1 MKKLISVLTLV
12 LGVLAAGAQE
22 KTYTLNFE
30 NFDELQVVDGVNVDY
45 SISTDSAGL
54 VTFSAEPALADM
66 LMFETGKGRLKIQ
79 VATDDQGPVKGLPTV
94 RVYSAMLSKVE
105 NSGDSTVT
113 VSLSGAVPSF
123 KARVVGNGTVVVRG
137 IYTNNAEGRISTGHG
152 HLVMQGRAA
161 RVKLSNVGTG
171 PIEAGALEA
180 KEVKCWLL
188 GTGPIDCFATE
199 NLSIVGAGSGKVYYK
214 GNPSKV
220 TNRTLGVKAIDL
232 NPGSAEK

>member
-54 VTFSAEPALADM
+54 VTFSAEPALADI
-66 LMFETGKGRLKIQ
+66 LFFETGNGRLKIQ
-79 VATDDQGPVKGLPTV
+79 VATDDQGPVYGLPTV

-220 TNRTLGVKAIDL
+220 TNRTLGVKAIDM